1 MTDARMILCQICSIG
16 PKMTFFRDPLEKYGI
31 AREGVEVE
39 TMGGVT
45 VVSNWVLEVKETRE
59 DANKAYGSENPKLFR

>member
-1 MTDARMILCQICSIG
+1 
-16 PKMTFFRDPLEKYGI
+16 
-31 AREGVEVE
+31 
-39 TMGGVT
+39 MGGVT